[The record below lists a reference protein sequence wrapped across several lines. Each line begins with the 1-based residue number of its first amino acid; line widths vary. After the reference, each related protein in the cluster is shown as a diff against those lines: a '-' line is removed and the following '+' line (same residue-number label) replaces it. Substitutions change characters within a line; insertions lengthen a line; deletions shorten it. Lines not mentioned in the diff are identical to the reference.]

1 MTAYE
6 ELLKRAYEL
15 YKAGWC
21 AVRGYGRDWSVAED
35 EDRAW
40 KYSGTVSLP
49 QGQITSYNDLFSVT
63 VTNIGTGAHWFN
75 GAAYA
80 HNIFGKGASG
90 VNLLSAYTYTGE
102 NAGDIPE
109 YVRAAVSV
117 YWQTEDGAVLSDVPV
132 EGEDYSIEWGGS
144 SYWAKQ
150 DGFYYYTLP
159 LQPEAATE
167 TLIKSCKQI
176 KERDGARLAVDI
188 SVQTVQSEPA
198 GAVTDAWGIGTEA
211 DGALTVQ
218 GG

>member
-1 MTAYE
+1 MQHS
-6 ELLKRAYEL
+6 K
-15 YKAGWC
+15 
-21 AVRGYGRDWSVAED
+21 
-35 EDRAW
+35 
-40 KYSGTVSLP
+40 
-49 QGQITSYNDLFSVT
+49 
-63 VTNIGTGAHWFN
+63 
-75 GAAYA
+75 
-80 HNIFGKGASG
+80 
-90 VNLLSAYTYTGE
+90 NLLHKKYWKPLLLTAVILLIFPLAAASAAAWLSVRDKTENKFTVGTAAAQVQETFPSPYTEKSDVSVKNT
-102 NAGDIPE
+102 GDIPE

-117 YWQTEDGAVLSDVPV
+117 YWQTEDGAVLSDAPV

-188 SVQTVQSEPA
+188 SVQTVQAEPA

-211 DGALTVQ
+211 DGALAVQ